1 MDKMAALIDW
11 KDQLNHQLMPQC
23 RRHRLADG
31 LVVEVFNS
39 SEAGKIEVRIF
50 LDSQYVKSIYSVSQ

>member
-23 RRHRLADG
+23 RRHFLAAG
-31 LVVEVFNS
+31 LVVEIFNS

-50 LDSQYVKSIYSVSQ
+50 F

>member
-1 MDKMAALIDW
+1 MDKMASLINW

-23 RRHRLADG
+23 RRHFLAAG
-31 LVVEVFNS
+31 LVVEIFNS

-50 LDSQYVKSIYSVSQ
+50 FDAQNVKSISSISQ